1 MSRTQT
7 HRALMRE
14 LAANMDRVMAGDDE
28 HVCLAPRVE
37 VEEAHCAC
45 YRNAQHDGWHQCLC
59 GARWPAR

>member
-28 HVCLAPRVE
+28 HVCLASR